1 MAAGGVVFRS
11 ALLYSTVFDRHCL
24 IYTEAKTT
32 IIIMMTTMMIM
43 TMSTH
48 VESGSEC
55 KKKKSDFHAFI
66 LTFVRMG

>member
-1 MAAGGVVFRS
+1 MAGGGVVFRS

-32 IIIMMTTMMIM
+32 IIIMTMTMMIM
-43 TMSTH
+43 MMSTH
-48 VESGSEC
+48 VESGVNV
-55 KKKKSDFHAFI
+55 KKKSDFHAFI